1 MSLII
6 RATQFGAFE
15 QENKKKEHTHL
26 SIQKD
31 EERKISKEGYF
42 ISLNYPE
49 KKD

>member
-1 MSLII
+1 
-6 RATQFGAFE
+6 
-15 QENKKKEHTHL
+15 L

-31 EERKISKEGYF
+31 EERKNSKEGYF